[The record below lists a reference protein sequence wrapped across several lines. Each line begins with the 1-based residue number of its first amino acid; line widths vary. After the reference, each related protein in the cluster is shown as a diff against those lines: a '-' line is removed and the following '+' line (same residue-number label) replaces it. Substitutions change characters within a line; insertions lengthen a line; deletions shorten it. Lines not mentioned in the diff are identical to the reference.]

1 MAYLVLMTEG
11 QNGPRF
17 SLDKMSLSIGRSPE
31 CDIHLDDPS
40 VSFEHAELMLADHN
54 TDEVW
59 INDVNSTNGTF
70 VNNRKVNKAMLKNN
84 DNINIGLSNFRFHN
98 DDDAVL
104 EHTQQIKKSWIPGVF
119 YLKDRS

>member
-70 VNNRKVNKAMLKNN
+70 VNNQKVNKAMLKDN

-98 DDDAVL
+98 DDEAVL
-104 EHTQQIKKSWIPGVF
+104 EHTHIFAPR
-119 YLKDRS
+119 RSQRA